1 MKSRIELALDACS
14 GLTDE
19 ELAKRGNGSFA
30 KMIERKRNYA
40 FAARSLNSTQEVLMA
55 ELKSARKQLAA
66 AQEEV
71 GKAQALIAM
80 LEHLDAPVT
89 DTSQALE
96 LIEDAL
102 KKSAS

>member
-19 ELAKRGNGSFA
+19 ELTQRGKGSFA

-40 FAARSLNSTQEVLMA
+40 FAARSLNSTQEVLMS
-55 ELKSARKQLAA
+55 ELKNARKQLAA
-66 AQEEV
+66 AQEQV

-80 LEHLDAPVT
+80 IEHLDAPID
-89 DTSQALE
+89 DTTQAQAL
-96 LIEDAL
+96 IESTL